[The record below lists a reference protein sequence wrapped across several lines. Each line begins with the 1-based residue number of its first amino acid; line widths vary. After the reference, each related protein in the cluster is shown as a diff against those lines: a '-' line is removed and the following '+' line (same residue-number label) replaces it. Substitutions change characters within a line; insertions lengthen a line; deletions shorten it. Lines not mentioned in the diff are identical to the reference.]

1 MNPERWEELVLS
13 VLGELAS
20 GLTAVALYGSSHP
33 RAQESLRSLKA
44 LLDELLASQP
54 TLDLVVLGE
63 ELFVE
68 ERPFTRA
75 SRHAA
80 AVLRRLTRRGVEHVS
95 FRSGVGEAELK
106 TFLEELAAGDETP
119 VHSQPHIV
127 VGKVELAEEALGGP
141 DREHGRAGRGHLP
154 AVRDRIT
161 LLAQVFVDFA
171 ATGSLAVGDLTR
183 ITESIWELLED
194 NPQPMDHMAPW
205 EGEERWP
212 AVHAHNTAALAMGMA
227 RLAGLSRGPVAD
239 IGVAALLHDV
249 GKLFTPEEVRV
260 RELSL
265 SGPELELVLD
275 HPMEGAT
282 ALLKVP
288 HLTPLAAIVAFEHH
302 LHYNGTGYPRL
313 SRPRRPHP
321 AARLV
326 SVAEAFSVLVTA
338 RGYRG
343 LTTRESSVAFLA
355 ERAGTIYDPGMVK
368 ALQELVLGNAS

>member
-1 MNPERWEELVLS
+1 MKAERWEEVVLS
-13 VLGELAS
+13 VLAELAS
-20 GLTAVALYGSSHP
+20 GLTTVALYGSSHP
-33 RAQESLRSLKA
+33 RAAESLRNLKSLLEK
-44 LLDELLASQP
+44 LLAAQP
-54 TLDLVVLGE
+54 TFDLVVLGE
-63 ELFVE
+63 ELFVD
-68 ERPFTRA
+68 ERPFTRSSPHA
-75 SRHAA
+75 SAL
-80 AVLRRLTRRGVEHVS
+80 LRRLARRGVEHVS
-95 FRSGVGEAELK
+95 FRAGLDEEELK
-106 TFLEELAAGDETP
+106 TFFQELAAADESP
-119 VHSQPHIV
+119 VHSQPHIL
-127 VGKVELAEEALGGP
+127 VGKVELAEEPLGGV
-141 DREHGRAGRGHLP
+141 DREHGRLGRGHLP

-161 LLAQVFVDFA
+161 LLSQVFVDFA
-171 ATGSLAVGDLTR
+171 AAGSLALGDCTR
-183 ITESIWELLED
+183 IIDSLWELLEQ

-205 EGEERWP
+205 EGEERWA
-212 AVHAHNTAALAMGMA
+212 AVHAHNTAVLSMGLAKLG
-227 RLAGLSRGPVAD
+227 GLSRGPVSE
-239 IGVAALLHDV
+239 IGLAGLLHDV
-249 GKLFTPEEVRV
+249 GKLFMPEEVQL

-343 LTTRESSVAFLA
+343 LTTRESSVAFLS
-355 ERAGTIYDPGMVK
+355 ERAGSVYDPGVVR
-368 ALQELVLGNAS
+368 ALQELVLGDTV

>member
-1 MNPERWEELVLS
+1 MKHERWEELVLS
-13 VLGELAS
+13 VLAELAS
-20 GLTAVALYGSSHP
+20 GLTAVALYGPSHP
-33 RAQESLRSLKA
+33 RAAESLKALKA
-44 LLDELLASQP
+44 LLDELLAVQP

-63 ELFVE
+63 ELFVD
-68 ERPFTRA
+68 ERPFTRS

-80 AVLRRLTRRGVEHVS
+80 ALLRRLSRRGVEHVS
-95 FRSGVGEAELK
+95 FRAGVGEEELK
-106 TFLEELAAGDETP
+106 TFLQELAAGDDSP
-119 VHSQPHIV
+119 VRSQPHIL

-141 DREHGRAGRGHLP
+141 DREHGRLGRGHLP

-161 LLAQVFVDFA
+161 LLAQIFVDFA
-171 ATGSLAVGDLTR
+171 ATGTLPVGDCNR
-183 ITESIWELLED
+183 ITDSLWELLEQ

-205 EGEERWP
+205 EGEERWA

-227 RLAGLSRGPVAD
+227 RLGGLSRGPVSE
-239 IGVAALLHDV
+239 IGMAALLHDV
-249 GKLFTPEEVRV
+249 GKLFQPQEVQL

-275 HPMEGAT
+275 HPMEGAA

-343 LTTRESSVAFLA
+343 LTTRESSVAFLR
-355 ERAGTIYDPGMVK
+355 ERAGSIYDPGVVQ
-368 ALQELVLGNAS
+368 ALQELVLGDAA

>member
-1 MNPERWEELVLS
+1 MKPERWEELVLS
-13 VLGELAS
+13 VLAELAS
-20 GLTAVALYGSSHP
+20 GLTAMALYGSSHP
-33 RAQESLRSLKA
+33 RAAESLRHLKA
-44 LLDELLASQP
+44 LLEQLLAAQP
-54 TLDLVVLGE
+54 ALDLVVLGE
-63 ELFVE
+63 ELFVD
-68 ERPFTRA
+68 ERPFTRS

-80 AVLRRLTRRGVEHVS
+80 ALLRRLSRRGVEHVS
-95 FRSGVGEAELK
+95 FRAGVAEEELK
-106 TFLEELAAGDETP
+106 TFLQEVATGEDSP
-119 VHSQPHIV
+119 VRSQPHIL

-141 DREHGRAGRGHLP
+141 DREHGRVGHGHLP

-161 LLAQVFVDFA
+161 LLAQIFVDFA
-171 ATGSLAVGDLTR
+171 TSGSLAVGDCHR
-183 ITESIWELLED
+183 VIESLWELLEQD
-194 NPQPMDHMAPW
+194 PQPMDHMAPW
-205 EGEERWP
+205 EGEERWA
-212 AVHAHNTAALAMGMA
+212 AVHAHNTAVLAMGMA
-227 RLAGLSRGPVAD
+227 KLGGLSRGPVAEVG
-239 IGVAALLHDV
+239 IAALLHDV
-249 GKLFTPEEVRV
+249 GKLFMPEEAQL

-288 HLTPLAAIVAFEHH
+288 HLTPLAVIVAFEHH

-355 ERAGTIYDPGMVK
+355 ERAGSVYDPGMVQ
-368 ALQELVLGNAS
+368 ALQELVLGEGA

>member
-1 MNPERWEELVLS
+1 MRPERWEELVLS
-13 VLGELAS
+13 VLAELAS

-33 RAQESLRSLKA
+33 RAAESLKALKA
-44 LLDELLASQP
+44 LLDELLAAQP
-54 TLDLVVLGE
+54 TLDLVLLGE

-68 ERPFTRA
+68 ERPFTRS

-80 AVLRRLTRRGVEHVS
+80 AVLRRLSRRGVEHVS
-95 FRSGVGEAELK
+95 FREGVSEEELK
-106 TFLEELAAGDETP
+106 TFMEELVAGDDSP
-119 VHSQPHIV
+119 VRSQTHIL
-127 VGKVELAEEALGGP
+127 VGKVALSEEALGGP
-141 DREHGRAGRGHLP
+141 DREHGRSGHGHLP

-161 LLAQVFVDFA
+161 LLSQVFVDFA
-171 ATGSLAVGDLTR
+171 ATGSLSVGDCHR
-183 ITESIWELLED
+183 ITDSVWELLEQ

-212 AVHAHNTAALAMGMA
+212 AVHAHNTAVLAMGMA
-227 RLAGLSRGPVAD
+227 KLGGLSRGPVSE

-249 GKLFTPEEVRV
+249 GKLFMPEEVQL

-265 SGPELELVLD
+265 SGAELELVLD

-282 ALLKVP
+282 ALLKVS
-288 HLTPLAAIVAFEHH
+288 HLTPLAGIVAFEHH

-326 SVAEAFSVLVTA
+326 SVADAFSVLVTA

-343 LTTRESSVAFLA
+343 LTTRESSVAFLS
-355 ERAGTIYDPGMVK
+355 ERAGSHYDPGIVQ
-368 ALQELVLGNAS
+368 ALQELVLGDVA